1 MTDMGDPAASA
12 SPPERGFTGPDR
24 RRTVDLIRAERGE
37 PERRREHRNP
47 KPINEIRD
55 SGASEDR

>member
-1 MTDMGDPAASA
+1 MSHMGDPAASA
-12 SPPERGFTGPDR
+12 SHSEGGSTGSDR
-24 RRTVDLIRAERGE
+24 RRTVDLIRVERGE

-55 SGASEDR
+55 SETSEDR